1 MNTRATPSAVL
12 PAIPWTKLELH
23 VLLWSRS
30 RNEIKVEKLQDLL
43 SRHRLAYG
51 ADMGPTDDWVP
62 LFVDYDVEMLRAT
75 AGRCVNTLS
84 DRAVRRVR
92 EMESTR

>member
-1 MNTRATPSAVL
+1 MNTRATPSAVH
-12 PAIPWTKLELH
+12 PAIPWVKQELH
-23 VLLWSRS
+23 VLLWSRT
-30 RNEIKVEKLQDLL
+30 RNEIKVEKLRDRL
-43 SRHRLAYG
+43 SAHRLAYG

-75 AGRCVNTLS
+75 AARCIHTLS